1 MAKPKASKKEKLVK
15 STYVP
20 DKICYIQSGKYAG
33 KSIPELMFADYR
45 FLQNEFKLII
55 NRLFNLSPNEQKKMR
70 LDHYLKISKSY
81 TGNKS
86 ELHKNLEF
94 YIGRG
99 ENNTPDKPGR
109 IICPYCHKRPVHCF
123 AFINHRSY
131 GIYINPDYIVC
142 EDKACKDRFKI
153 DVFRYSQ
160 KCLDDR
166 MFKFSMFA
174 PSSIYLDDKNYF
186 RDYVPKMT
194 KLFAKVYNLP
204 EQITPQIA
212 YNFFT
217 SS

>member
-15 STYVP
+15 STYIP
-20 DKICYIQSGKYAG
+20 DNIYYIKSGKHPG
-33 KSIPELMFADYR
+33 KSIPELMFTDYR

-55 NRLFNLSPNEQKKMR
+55 NELFNLSPNEQKEMG
-70 LDHYLKISKSY
+70 LSDYLKISKNY
-81 TGNKS
+81 TGNKY

-94 YIGRG
+94 YLKRG
-99 ENNTPDKPGR
+99 EENIPKKSGR
-109 IICPYCHKRPVHCF
+109 ITCPYCHKRPVQCF

-131 GIYINPDYIVC
+131 GIDINPDYIVC
-142 EDKACKDRFKI
+142 KDPACKEKFEI

-160 KCLDDR
+160 KRLDDR
-166 MFKFSMFA
+166 MFRFSMFA
-174 PSSIYLDDKNYF
+174 PSSVYLNDK
-186 RDYVPKMT
+186 DYTLKYAPRMT

-204 EQITPQIA
+204 EHITPEIA